1 MIDASRLQN
10 LTSLRAFSIFFC
22 TCYNIQLYSLYSIV
36 SIIDLNIIHRLLYS
50 YNLQGASKIKP
61 KGLPMEYRQLEG
73 KSYLNK
79 VGVAST
85 LRLLL
90 KKQKFDTIKLIK
102 VSVL

>member
-1 MIDASRLQN
+1 
-10 LTSLRAFSIFFC
+10 
-22 TCYNIQLYSLYSIV
+22 
-36 SIIDLNIIHRLLYS
+36 
-50 YNLQGASKIKP
+50 
-61 KGLPMEYRQLEG
+61 MEYRQLEG